1 MKSDVLA
8 HLHDVLEAAQAVAG
22 FVAGRTFQDYCADE
36 LLRSG
41 VERKFEIMGEAL
53 NRISRD
59 DPEVLG
65 RIRDYR
71 DIISFRNILV
81 HGYDSID
88 DRIVWDTIQTDL
100 AHLIQDVDALLKAG
114 KTAEQEA
121 GADGDAAAAQ
131 P

>member
-1 MKSDVLA
+1 MKSEILA
-8 HLHDVLEAAQAVAG
+8 HLHDILQAARAVKG
-22 FVAGRTFQDYCADE
+22 FVAGRTFPDDCGDE

-59 DPEVLG
+59 DPQVLG

-88 DRIVWDTIQTDL
+88 DRIVWDTIETDL
-100 AHLIQDVDALLKAG
+100 ANLIEDVEGLMAAEN
-114 KTAEQEA
+114 ASEQEA
-121 GADGDAAAAQ
+121 GAAGEDAAAQ